1 MPLAKGEA
9 GEHPALCPQLS
20 ARAHAPASQIPAPI
34 RRPFPG
40 RDQPSDVGE
49 TRVARGTA
57 APFPP

>member
-20 ARAHAPASQIPAPI
+20 VRAPARTSQIPAPI

-49 TRVARGTA
+49 TCAVPGAA

>member
-9 GEHPALCPQLS
+9 GEHPALCPQLYVQGHDG
-20 ARAHAPASQIPAPI
+20 RTSQIPALT

-40 RDQPSDVGE
+40 RDQPSDVGK
-49 TRVARGTA
+49 TQARP